1 MELEAFANGDL
12 VSNPTE
18 DVPACVGVRGYG
30 HLCFKKRSGH
40 GMENDEAETTRREN
54 YDVGEGWQDACMA
67 WLLVW
72 GRLASPRYAPGSSC
86 RLLRTVRDRIGS

>member
-1 MELEAFANGDL
+1 M
-12 VSNPTE
+12 
-18 DVPACVGVRGYG
+18 CRGEG
-30 HLCFKKRSGH
+30 IRSFLFQKRGRPRD
-40 GMENDEAETTRREN
+40 GNDEAETTTRGN